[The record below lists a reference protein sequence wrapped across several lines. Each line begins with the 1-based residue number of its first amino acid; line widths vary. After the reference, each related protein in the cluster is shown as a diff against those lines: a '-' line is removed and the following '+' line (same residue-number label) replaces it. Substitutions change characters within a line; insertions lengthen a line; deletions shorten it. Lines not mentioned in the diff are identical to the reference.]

1 MSNESPILTF
11 LKENKDIFKKEF
23 HVSKI
28 GLFGSY
34 ARGEATEE
42 SDIDLLIEFDG
53 EVDIFETKFMIREF
67 IKKQLGKNVDICS
80 EKYLK
85 SYAKDKIL
93 SEVIYV
99 WGNGFPFSRE

>member
-1 MSNESPILTF
+1 MENDSQILSF
-11 LKENKDIFKKEF
+11 LRENKDMFRREYHI
-23 HVSKI
+23 SKL

-34 ARGEATEE
+34 ARGDANEE

-53 EVDIFETKFMIREF
+53 EVDIFETKIMIREL
-67 IKKQLGKNVDICS
+67 IKAKLNKDVDICR

-85 SYAKDKIL
+85 SYAKEKIL

-99 WGNGFPFSRE
+99 

>member
-1 MSNESPILTF
+1 MQDKSMVLSF
-11 LKENKDIFKKEF
+11 LKENKDMFKREF
-23 HVSKI
+23 HVSKL

-34 ARGEATEE
+34 ARGEATEK

-67 IKKQLGKNVDICS
+67 IKNQLGKEVDICR

-99 WGNGFPFSRE
+99 

>member
-1 MSNESPILTF
+1 MQNESSVLSF

-67 IKKQLGKNVDICS
+67 IKKQLGKEVDICR

-99 WGNGFPFSRE
+99 

>member
-1 MSNESPILTF
+1 MQNESAVLSF

-34 ARGEATEE
+34 ARGEATEQ

-85 SYAKDKIL
+85 HYVKDEIL

-99 WGNGFPFSRE
+99 

>member
-1 MSNESPILTF
+1 MANESQILSF
-11 LKENKDIFKKEF
+11 LKDNKDMFQREF
-23 HVSKI
+23 HILKL

-34 ARGEATEE
+34 ARGDANEE

-67 IKKQLGKNVDICS
+67 IKKQLGKEVDICR

-99 WGNGFPFSRE
+99 

>member
-1 MSNESPILTF
+1 MLNESLILTF
-11 LKENKDIFKKEF
+11 LKENKDMFQREF
-23 HVSKI
+23 HVSRL

-34 ARGEATEE
+34 ARGEATEK

-67 IKKQLGKNVDICS
+67 IKNKLGKEVDICR

-99 WGNGFPFSRE
+99 

>member
-1 MSNESPILTF
+1 MANESQILSF
-11 LKENKDIFKKEF
+11 LRDNKDMFQREF
-23 HVSKI
+23 HILKL

-34 ARGEATEE
+34 ARGDANEE

-53 EVDIFETKFMIREF
+53 EVDIFETKLMIREL
-67 IKKQLGKNVDICS
+67 IKSKFNKEVDICR

-99 WGNGFPFSRE
+99 

>member
-1 MSNESPILTF
+1 MQTESSVLSF
-11 LKENKDIFKKEF
+11 LKENKDIFKREF
-23 HVSKI
+23 HVSKL

-42 SDIDLLIEFDG
+42 SDIDLLVEFEG

-67 IKKQLGKNVDICS
+67 IKKQLGKEVDICR

-99 WGNGFPFSRE
+99 

>member
-1 MSNESPILTF
+1 MQNESSVLSF

-53 EVDIFETKFMIREF
+53 EVDI
-67 IKKQLGKNVDICS
+67 CS

-85 SYAKDKIL
+85 PYVKDEIFG
-93 SEVIYV
+93 EVIYV
-99 WGNGFPFSRE
+99 